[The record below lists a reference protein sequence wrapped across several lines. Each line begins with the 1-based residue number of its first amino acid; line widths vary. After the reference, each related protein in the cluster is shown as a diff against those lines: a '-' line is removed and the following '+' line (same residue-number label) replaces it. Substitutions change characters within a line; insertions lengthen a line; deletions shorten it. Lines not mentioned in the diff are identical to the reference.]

1 MFLLHTCFARL
12 AVLMAQRH
20 EMPYT
25 AICFTIRHAISQNS
39 SRQPAARKRP
49 AMLLFRLGVYKARRP
64 LSTAAWLAPHPENS
78 KIFAFLIKIV
88 LSGTDRLASAP
99 AASQQ
104 RRPGATSLGY
114 AAFEPFSKGL
124 FNASSSR
131 SGYGISSAPI
141 VRTKPGAPQIPS
153 IYGIGLRAQAIS
165 LRGSMLNSKKPINF
179 FGTCFGAGI
188 ALLEGN
194 SVGPGPGAAVPKIEA
209 AR

>member
-1 MFLLHTCFARL
+1 MFRAASRTHGSTPRDALYRDMLYNATRYIAKLQPQAGRQQATSCAAVPVGCLQSPAPVVNRRMAR
-12 AVLMAQRH
+12 A
-20 EMPYT
+20 T
-25 AICFTIRHAISQNS
+25 S
-39 SRQPAARKRP
+39 
-49 AMLLFRLGVYKARRP
+49 G
-64 LSTAAWLAPHPENS
+64 NS
-78 KIFAFLIKIV
+78 KIFAFFKKIV

-141 VRTKPGAPQIPS
+141 VRTKPRAPQIPS

-179 FGTCFGAGI
+179 FGTCFGARI

-194 SVGPGPGAAVPKIEA
+194 RVGPGAAVPKIEA